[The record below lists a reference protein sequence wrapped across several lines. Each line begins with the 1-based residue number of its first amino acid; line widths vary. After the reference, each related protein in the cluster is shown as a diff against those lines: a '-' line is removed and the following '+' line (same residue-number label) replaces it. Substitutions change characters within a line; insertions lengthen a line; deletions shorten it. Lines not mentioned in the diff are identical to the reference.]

1 MLHKWLETTDGTRS
15 MVRLALLDYR
25 KAFDLVDQYLLIG
38 KLFSLGM
45 KPSVV
50 NWIADL
56 LRGRFQRVKICSE
69 FYSGFMPISA
79 GIQKGIK
86 IGRWL
91 FLTMINKLDIM
102 GLPTEMWKF
111 AKIC

>member
-56 LRGRFQRVKICSE
+56 LR
-69 FYSGFMPISA
+69 
-79 GIQKGIK
+79 
-86 IGRWL
+86 
-91 FLTMINKLDIM
+91 
-102 GLPTEMWKF
+102 
-111 AKIC
+111 